1 MPRSVSS
8 NGRSTAATRGMSPFV
23 RQSAALAAKRRYA
36 PFRDGVV
43 PWHSAMAATYA
54 HATAPLRR
62 LADRYVI
69 EATLLIANGQAGA
82 AELGAMFE
90 QLPPVM
96 ERAETR
102 AAQIGRA
109 TLDLAEAIMLE
120 GSEGSR
126 FAAVVTDLDD
136 RGARIQL
143 ADPAVIA
150 RVDAQGRGAGDR
162 IEVELMT
169 VDVAQRRIAFE
180 RRLTA

>member
-1 MPRSVSS
+1 
-8 NGRSTAATRGMSPFV
+8 
-23 RQSAALAAKRRYA
+23 
-36 PFRDGVV
+36 
-43 PWHSAMAATYA
+43 MAATYA

-69 EATLLIANGQAGA
+69 EAALQIANGQAVS
-82 AELGAMFE
+82 AELKAIFE

-102 AAQIGRA
+102 AAQIERA

-120 GSEGSR
+120 GMEGTR
-126 FAAVVTDLDD
+126 FEAVVTDLDE

-150 RVDAQGRGAGDR
+150 RVDAKGAVPGDR
-162 IEVELMT
+162 IAVEL
-169 VDVAQRRIAFE
+169 VSADVAQRRIAFE
-180 RRLTA
+180 RVG